1 LGDKKILILSNNAIM
16 LVPSLEKSL
25 REAGSNLKFTF
36 KTDYTFEEADL
47 IFIDYSLYQMAD
59 KKYADVLNYRS
70 KLAFLTALIDH
81 IQVNKILRETHVS
94 HLIGLSG
101 PNSFSDIR
109 DFIIAFFTG
118 VKWTTDTIMKSAKFK
133 TEKLIKSSEG
143 MPNDIKDLLA
153 GHDFSIWF
161 EGLQDYLNLILNES
175 INNALY
181 NAPTDEMGNHTIRE
195 LNRKQPT
202 FSIPGKEPL
211 VTVTT
216 DSKKVVISVKDFYGS
231 LKTKEIFDFLPTGEV
246 KEKEGGAGVGMYLIF
261 KYVHK
266 YIINIDC
273 GKSTENIFV
282 IEGDKRFKWYLSK
295 EKSFHIF

>member
-1 LGDKKILILSNNAIM
+1 MADKKILILSNNAIM

-25 REAGSNLKFTF
+25 REAGSNLKFSF

-47 IFIDYSLYQMAD
+47 IFIDYSIFQMHD
-59 KKYADVLNYRS
+59 SKYADVLNYRD

-81 IQVNKILRETHVS
+81 IQVNQILREARVS

-109 DFIIAFFTG
+109 DFIITFFTG
-118 VKWTTDTIMKSAKFK
+118 VNWTTETIMKSPKFK
-133 TEKLIKSSEG
+133 TEKLIKSSESLAS
-143 MPNDIKDLLA
+143 DIKDLLA

-161 EGLQDYLNLILNES
+161 DGLQDYLNLILNES

-181 NAPTDEMGNHTIRE
+181 NAPTDEQGHHISRH

-202 FSIPGKEPL
+202 YSIPGKEPL

-216 DSKKVVISVKDFYGS
+216 DNKKVVISVKDFYGS
-231 LKTKEIFDFLPTGEV
+231 LGSKEIFDFLPSGEV

-266 YIINIDC
+266 YIINIDS

-295 EKSFHIF
+295 EKSFHLF

>member
-1 LGDKKILILSNNAIM
+1 M

-25 REAGSNLKFTF
+25 RESRSNLKFSF

-47 IFIDYSLYQMAD
+47 IFFDYSLYQLGD
-59 KKYADVLNYRS
+59 KKYEDVLNYRS

-81 IQVNKILRETHVS
+81 IQVNQILGETRVS

-109 DFIIAFFTG
+109 DFIITFFTG
-118 VKWTTDTIMKSAKFK
+118 VNWSVETIIKSPKFK

-161 EGLQDYLNLILNES
+161 DGLQDYLNLILNES

-181 NAPTDEMGNHTIRE
+181 NAPTDDQGKHISRH

-211 VTVTT
+211 VTVST
-216 DSKKVVISVKDFYGS
+216 DNKKVVISVKDFYGS
-231 LKTKEIFDFLPTGEV
+231 LTPQEIFDFLPCGEV
-246 KEKEGGAGVGMYLIF
+246 KEKDGGAGFGMYLIF

-266 YIINIDC
+266 YISNIQS